1 MSVRYREYNT
11 EQTYFTI
18 IDPEKINA
26 FLAEVDKQETKRQ
39 TEYFDTLLLR
49 KQMTEKLSS
58 IQGKQRIA
66 DRSCIVGNAFQ
77 AKVARLLESLEGY
90 RQLA

>member
-11 EQTYFTI
+11 EQAYFTI

-39 TEYFDTLLLR
+39 KE
-49 KQMTEKLSS
+49 
-58 IQGKQRIA
+58 
-66 DRSCIVGNAFQ
+66 
-77 AKVARLLESLEGY
+77 
-90 RQLA
+90 